1 MLKKGDH
8 VEVSRDVLRRQGIVV
23 GPMFALSNQGTFESA
38 YIFLGAFRGN
48 DQSSKVSFLT
58 LLISDL
64 APHIAYLASRTS
76 HSISFLT
83 PHTSHLTSH
92 ASFLYLTPHT
102 SHLTPPP
109 RTTLR
114 APHTSDLQSFHLR
127 PQMPHLT
134 YHNPH
139 LTSDAL
145 HLSLA
150 YETSHI
156 LCHAGN
162 FVPKGRRGGDST

>member
-8 VEVSRDVLRRQGIVV
+8 VEVSRNVLRRQGIVV

-38 YIFLGAFRGN
+38 YIFLGAFRGQ
-48 DQSSKVSFLT
+48 DQSSKISLLT
-58 LLISDL
+58 LLTSDL

-102 SHLTPPP
+102 STSNHTP
-109 RTTLR
+109 RTSRLR
-114 APHTSDLQSFHLR
+114 PPNLSLETSDVALHISQPTS
-127 PQMPHLT
+127 
-134 YHNPH
+134 
-139 LTSDAL
+139 LTSHAS
-145 HLSLA
+145 HLS
-150 YETSHI
+150 SHI
-156 LCHAGN
+156 YDLIHPLSDREFYSLRVAW
-162 FVPKGRRGGDST
+162 